1 MIEYQIKKMHIPSHA
16 CLFLIKVG
24 KFSEINIDV
33 QISDPPQKTMDTD
46 FHVNE
51 KAIYIYIYHILAHLI
66 HH

>member
-46 FHVNE
+46 FHVKQLNKQE
-51 KAIYIYIYHILAHLI
+51 
-66 HH
+66 